1 MLKMRKCAWKQ
12 INNCMQ
18 IFRGKKR
25 DDQKHIQSKKLLVF
39 PTEDHETSSQH
50 NLQKDIL
57 NKIAGEVIDTSD
69 LFRAPL
75 GPTSNSRKMLE

>member
-12 INNCMQ
+12 VNNCMQ
-18 IFRGKKR
+18 IFRGKKQ
-25 DDQKHIQSKKLLVF
+25 DDQKHIQSNKLLVF

-50 NLQKDIL
+50 NLQKDML
-57 NKIAGEVIDTSD
+57 NKIAREMTDKIV

-75 GPTSNSRKMLE
+75 GATSNSRKMLE